1 MNIKILL
8 SSLVSIALC
17 VPAAGFAE
25 EEKKLDADDLF
36 GGGGGYF
43 HPYVTTA
50 GAYDDNVYRTSSDE
64 TSDYAMVLSPGIWL
78 AYPGTKENALNF
90 ATSTLTP
97 GGLGVIQD
105 RGESFQRMQGFLH
118 YGADITRYQD
128 TDDNDTDDQRLDG
141 LFQFNLKSGLS
152 FEVMDIY
159 QDDHDSRGEGV
170 SGELDTYK
178 SNLAGGRVTYDM
190 GTRFRLRGEYG
201 HYSVDYDAGENRQRD
216 RDDDKYAAYLYYKL
230 TGKSTIFTE
239 YDFVDINYDA
249 QADLDAQEHYFWGGF
264 RWRHSEKTMGEIKAG
279 YLSKDYAAEGA
290 GTNGD
295 FVVSGWLD
303 YELTGKSRIKL
314 LASRLAEEPDN
325 YGSQSVLTNEGS
337 VIFIHNL
344 TTKLSISA
352 EGGYGK
358 SSYDGVYSYK
368 GESGER
374 DDDEYTAGL
383 SLDYRIQD
391 WLGVGAQYEYF
402 NRDSSFAG
410 LSYTDNRIILS
421 LLLTM

>member
-1 MNIKILL
+1 MNKQIVLC
-8 SSLVSIALC
+8 SLAAVALC
-17 VPAAGFAE
+17 LPAAGLAG

-43 HPYVTTA
+43 HPYVNTS
-50 GAYDDNVYRTSSDE
+50 GLYDDNVYRTSSDE
-64 TSDYAMVLSPGIWL
+64 TSDYAMVVSPGIWL

-90 ATSTLTP
+90 DTATLTP

-118 YGADITRYQD
+118 YGADLTRYQD

-152 FEVMDIY
+152 LEVMDIY
-159 QDDHDSRGEGV
+159 QDDHNSRGEGI

-178 SNLAGGRVTYDM
+178 SNLAGGRITYDM

-201 HYSVDYDAGENRQRD
+201 HYSVAYDAEENQLRD
-216 RDDDKYAAYLYYKL
+216 RDDDKYSAYLYYKL

-279 YLSKDYAAEGA
+279 YLTKDYAVESGD
-290 GTNGD
+290 TKGD

-303 YELTGKSRIKL
+303 YELTGKSRLRL

-344 TTKLSISA
+344 TTKVSISA
-352 EGGYGK
+352 EGGYGQ
-358 SSYDGVYSYK
+358 SSYDGTYTYQGVT
-368 GESGER
+368 GER
-374 DDDEYTAGL
+374 DDDEYKAGL
-383 SLDYRIQD
+383 SLDYQIQD
-391 WLGVGAQYEYF
+391 WLAVGAQYEYF
-402 NRDSSFAG
+402 NRDSSFSE
-410 LSYTDNRIILS
+410 LSYTDNRIIIS